1 MQLVFFYQNSLYLKV
16 RKLKMITLKIVGQE
30 HAWQCKTFF
39 LFKEFLSFFISLVLE
54 GIFQSNMNI
63 LILNWHGSHVTQKAI
78 EQAQTLGLDMVILPS
93 HTSHALQPLN
103 VNYFKFFLIAFKKG
117 KDKNMVRS
125 NY

>member
-1 MQLVFFYQNSLYLKV
+1 
-16 RKLKMITLKIVGQE
+16 MITLKIVGQE